1 MKYEYQ
7 DVHLLFKKMVIDTK
21 EFWYTKDKIDKLLH
35 DPEFEETLKTFS
47 MDKVEE
53 LDRLFRIHNEY
64 MIKLREMI

>member
-1 MKYEYQ
+1 MKYKYQ
-7 DVHLLFKKMVIDTK
+7 DVNSLFKKMVIDTK
-21 EFWYTKDKIDKLLH
+21 EFWYTMNKIDKLLH